1 MQARFHGN
9 VLKQAEVYMKGH
21 MKVMCLKTLKA
32 LEQLELGVTN
42 LES

>member
-1 MQARFHGN
+1 MQARFHDN
-9 VLKQAEVYMKGH
+9 VLKQVEVYMKGH
-21 MKVMCLKTLKA
+21 MKVTCLKTLKA